1 MHGPYLSLS
10 NKDHIIFIET
20 KNELEYRQSKLR
32 LYLSEYTDYTYKIT
46 YKNYSDNNR
55 DLPLGVDIDEL
66 ISPLLF
72 AIPIQIL
79 SYFLA
84 EDKGNNLNKKI
95 FEDFDD
101 KLKSKI

>member
-1 MHGPYLSLS
+1 MNFEEYMMDLTYHYQIKIILYLLELKM
-10 NKDHIIFIET
+10 N
-20 KNELEYRQSKLR
+20 LEYRQSKLR

-72 AIPIQIL
+72 AIPIKYYLI
-79 SYFLA
+79 FFA
-84 EDKGNNLNKKI
+84 ER
-95 FEDFDD
+95 
-101 KLKSKI
+101 